1 LGKDVEI
8 GPNVIIGEHVI
19 VGDRTKIEANVL
31 VEKWTRIGADNHI
44 HFGCVLGSDPQDGK
58 YKGERSW
65 VVIGDRNIIREYV
78 TINRATGKNETTEIG
93 SDNLILTASHIA
105 HNCKVGNFVTIV
117 NQVNIAG
124 HCEIADRA
132 VIGGMTGIHQFTR
145 IGTGAMVG
153 AYTRL
158 PQDVPPYML
167 CEGNPA
173 IIRTLNLVGMRRRGL
188 SRDTITEVRNIHR
201 IYYQSGRNASQALAE
216 LATIRFQSPEA
227 NHLVDFLKTD
237 SPRGIL
243 KRAPDDVP
251 PGDDA

>member
-93 SDNLILTASHIA
+93 SD
-105 HNCKVGNFVTIV
+105 VEF
-117 NQVNIAG
+117 
-124 HCEIADRA
+124 E
-132 VIGGMTGIHQFTR
+132 VIGTQFKQGDEVIIVVAKLHGEVEHVNNVEPEIMPLPTSSAPTGDEMQIT
-145 IGTGAMVG
+145 V
-153 AYTRL
+153 
-158 PQDVPPYML
+158 VP
-167 CEGNPA
+167 GNDEKPKK
-173 IIRTLNLVGMRRRGL
+173 R
-188 SRDTITEVRNIHR
+188 
-201 IYYQSGRNASQALAE
+201 
-216 LATIRFQSPEA
+216 
-227 NHLVDFLKTD
+227 K
-237 SPRGIL
+237 L
-243 KRAPDDVP
+243 KRKEDV
-251 PGDDA
+251 